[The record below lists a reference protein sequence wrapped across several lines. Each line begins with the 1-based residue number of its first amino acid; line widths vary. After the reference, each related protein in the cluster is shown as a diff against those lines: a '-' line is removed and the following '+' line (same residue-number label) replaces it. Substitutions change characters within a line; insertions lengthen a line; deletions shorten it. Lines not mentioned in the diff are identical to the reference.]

1 VNLLRSWEKNEGLP
15 HARARRRQ
23 PGWAVALVEYS
34 FQTVAHFAWSD
45 DRPFTVFWLVTDV
58 SYSSFSSSN
67 GATVSICS
75 PSPSF

>member
-1 VNLLRSWEKNEGLP
+1 
-15 HARARRRQ
+15 
-23 PGWAVALVEYS
+23 VALVEYS

-67 GATVSICS
+67 GVTISICS